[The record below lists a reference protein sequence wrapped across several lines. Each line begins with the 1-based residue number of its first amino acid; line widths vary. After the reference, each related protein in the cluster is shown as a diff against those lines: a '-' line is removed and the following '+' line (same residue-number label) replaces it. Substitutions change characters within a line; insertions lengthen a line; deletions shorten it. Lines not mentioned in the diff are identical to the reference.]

1 MTEPQVSDHNKE
13 FQVNTGDNTVAV
25 KRYRFMP
32 LTEALVIGL
41 SMFAAI
47 FVTTYFI
54 YTHAVSAQKGEIQD
68 GLLRVARTLTMF
80 VDGDLHKTFT
90 SKLQERTDEYK
101 QAIDPLERAVKA
113 DPTIAFVYTVV
124 LRDNQVYFILDPT
137 PSGDEDGDGVDDK
150 SNIMEPYPEATPEML
165 MALREQKAVVEPQV
179 YTDRWGSF
187 LSGYVPFYDSEGE
200 FVGVLGVDI
209 SANDYL
215 ARFTPIKRAT
225 IRAIVTGFFVA
236 FLVGSIVWF
245 TRNFAKVLNEK
256 RIGLIQELQRLLS
269 LSRSSAVAKGEKQTS
284 MPE

>member
-1 MTEPQVSDHNKE
+1 MAEPQGSQQDKE
-13 FQVNTGDNTVAV
+13 LRVETEDKTVAV

-54 YTHAVSAQKGEIQD
+54 YTHAVNAQKGEIQD
-68 GLLRVARTLTMF
+68 GLLRVARTVTTF

-101 QAIDPLERAVKA
+101 QAIDPLERAVNA
-113 DPTIAFVYTVV
+113 DPTIAYVYTVV

-165 MALREQKAVVEPQV
+165 MALKEQKAVVEPQV

-209 SANDYL
+209 SADDYL

-256 RIGLIQELQRLLS
+256 RISLIQELQRLLS
-269 LSRSSAVAKGEKQTS
+269 IRQASGAVKSKKTSSI
-284 MPE
+284 PR